1 MLFLFTERC
10 YHDGKLVPYTCSKR
24 QCWPDQ
30 CCGWCRKA
38 KTPATGIFCVQ
49 TWGFLLV
56 LDSRYE
62 VGWGF
67 LLV

>member
-1 MLFLFTERC
+1 M
-10 YHDGKLVPYTCSKR
+10 
-24 QCWPDQ
+24 
-30 CCGWCRKA
+30 
-38 KTPATGIFCVQ
+38 TPATGIFCVQ